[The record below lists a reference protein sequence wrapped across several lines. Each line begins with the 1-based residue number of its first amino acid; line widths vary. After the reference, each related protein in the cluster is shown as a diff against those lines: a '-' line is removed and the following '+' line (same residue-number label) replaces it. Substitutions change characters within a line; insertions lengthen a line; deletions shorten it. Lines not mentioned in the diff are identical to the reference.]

1 MVWGGREKGGNHD
14 GEEGGSRDGEEEV
27 GMRMAWM

>member
-1 MVWGGREKGGNHD
+1 MVWGGHEKGGNHD